1 MRTILRQRPLR
12 FIFIANTVSMLGSG
26 INMAGVTWYILQTT
40 GSEMA
45 LGTLVVLQTI
55 PAILLLPFAGV
66 IIDREDRRRLVMLL
80 DLFRC
85 AVILVVAV
93 LVFRGQ
99 AQLWQIYLM
108 ATLVGAGFWMF
119 WPTITALIQELTP
132 DTEFVHANTFL
143 LAAVQGGWLMAGAV
157 VGFIYNHVGLGGVL
171 LIDAVTYVVS
181 FLCYFAVR
189 RGRVVV
195 RPEPSGPDSAPN
207 VRGSGPATAPKLRG
221 TLARFLHEL
230 REGLTFLHRR
240 PHVVLL
246 GTSWALFIGAMLTQ
260 GVITA
265 PLSDRSLHAGA
276 VGYGWLNGGWAIGA
290 FTSAWYAPVVI
301 RALASRRAVG
311 LAMTLLAV
319 CLFLLPYSRWLAVA
333 VALYALM
340 GTGRGIGGVAIS
352 SSMMEVVPR
361 HFMGRVQNTF
371 FFFGTCLQLALG
383 FTVGAV
389 AHRVGLTWAF
399 AIVGFVYLVAAIT
412 AVWPVEVPAKARA
425 QTESSP
431 AD

>member
-1 MRTILRQRPLR
+1 
-12 FIFIANTVSMLGSG
+12 
-26 INMAGVTWYILQTT
+26 
-40 GSEMA
+40 
-45 LGTLVVLQTI
+45 VL
-55 PAILLLPFAGV
+55 A
-66 IIDREDRRRLVMLL
+66 
-80 DLFRC
+80 
-85 AVILVVAV
+85 
-93 LVFRGQ
+93 FRGQ

-195 RPEPSGPDSAPN
+195 RPPDSP
-207 VRGSGPATAPKLRG
+207 PATAEG
-221 TLARFLHEL
+221 ALARFLHEL
-230 REGLTFLHRR
+230 REGITFLQNR

-265 PLSDRSLHAGA
+265 PLGDRVLHAGA
-276 VGYGWLNGGWAIGA
+276 VGYGWLNAGWAIGA

-301 RALASRRAVG
+301 RALAARRAVG
-311 LAMTLLAV
+311 VSMTLLAAS
-319 CLFLLPYSRWLAVA
+319 LFLLPYSRWLAVA

-389 AHRVGLTWAF
+389 AHRIGLTWAF
-399 AIVGFVYLVAAIT
+399 AIVGFVYLTAAVT
-412 AVWPVEVPAKARA
+412 AIWPVEVPAKARA
-425 QTESSP
+425 QPESTP